1 MVLEKV
7 ITFISEQFLI
17 EEDDINEDT
26 TFEELEADEE
36 DMADLVSVI
45 ESEFEIELHDDELIR
60 ISDVSDLV
68 KIIETAISLAD

>member
-7 ITFISEQFLI
+7 ITFIAEQFSI
-17 EEDDINEDT
+17 DEDDISEDT

-36 DMADLVSVI
+36 DVEDLVRVV
-45 ESEFEIELHDDELIR
+45 EGEFEIKLLDDEIIR

-68 KIIETAISLAD
+68 KIIETAIALAD

>member
-45 ESEFEIELHDDELIR
+45 ESEFEIELHDDEIIR

>member
-36 DMADLVSVI
+36 DMDDLVSVI
-45 ESEFEIELHDDELIR
+45 EAEFEIELHDDELIR